1 MNEKEQIEDLIKTK
15 PKHYAKMVKNNA
27 FLWNW
32 VQTHSS
38 TLDEGVPAQIYSAIT
53 GTSGACP
60 NGSQYKLKSAID
72 GWVGCGKA
80 ATCKCVRDATSAA
93 VSTAKS
99 SYTTEEKAAT
109 NKKRAK
115 TNLRKYGVKNV
126 GQSTKAK
133 ENHALFYSDNEKV
146 RQQVAKQEAT
156 MTEKYGVT
164 NAAHLELVVEQKKK
178 TNVERYGVE
187 NPMQNKEIAAKSGAS
202 RSEVWDP
209 TELLKRNYKRFLEKC
224 DRLWRIKPLISEAD
238 FKGTCD
244 TAYLDWECLECGH
257 TFNRRFHWGRPP
269 LCRVCNPPEVKFES
283 HEEVSL
289 REFLSS
295 VYDGPIVIRDRSI
308 INPYELD
315 MVLPDKGIAIDYG
328 GLYWHSEKACEDR
341 GRPKKWN
348 YHETKMKLAEAAG
361 LRLITI
367 FSDEWLTKRTLVES
381 SLKSILGLDKNK
393 IGARE
398 CQVSRISRE
407 SAVAF
412 HNLYHLQGAALRS
425 PINYGLFYESELV
438 AAVSFVAD
446 KDGHY
451 LTRYSTSLRV
461 VGGCTKLIKFHTSA
475 ENTRHITTF
484 ADLRWSQGQ
493 MYCAMG
499 FYEVSRVP
507 PTHDYVGNHYSQR
520 YDSRTFPK
528 SVSSD
533 SHGTNQWERLRELGY
548 DRIWDCGKIKF
559 RLDVNPENGVQ
570 SPVDLFLW

>member
-146 RQQVAKQEAT
+146 KQQVAKHEAT

-164 NAAHLELVVEQKKK
+164 NAAHLEFVVEQKKK

-187 NPMQNKEIAAKSGAS
+187 NPMQNKEIAKKS
-202 RSEVWDP
+202 SETRMALWDP
-209 TELLKRNYKRFLEKC
+209 TELRKLNYRKF
-224 DRLWRIKPLISEAD
+224 IKTCRERWGVEPLLAESEYVGVYPLPVIT
-238 FKGTCD
+238 FRC
-244 TAYLDWECLECGH
+244 LDCGGSE
-257 TFNRRFHWGRPP
+257 TRKMDYGAVPI
-269 LCRVCNPPEVKFES
+269 CKICNPTEVKYES
-283 HEEVSL
+283 GEEVAV
-289 REFLSS
+289 REF
-295 VYDGPIVIRDRSI
+295 VKEIYTGPLRIRDRSI

-315 MVLPDKGIAIDYG
+315 IVLPALGIAIEYC
-328 GLYWHSEKACEDR
+328 GLYYHSEKACEDR
-341 GRPKKWN
+341 GLPKKWN
-348 YHETKMKLAEAAG
+348 YHENKMKLAKAAG

-367 FSDEWLTKRTLVES
+367 FSDEWNTKQDIV
-381 SLKSILGLDKNK
+381 KNK
-393 IGARE
+393 LRSIVSSAVPGVGARH
-398 CQVSRISRE
+398 CQVREVSRDEASR
-407 SAVAF
+407 F
-412 HNLYHLQGAALRS
+412 HNANHIQGAPTRLKTN
-425 PINYGLFYESELV
+425 IGLFYDGLLV
-438 AAVSFVAD
+438 VVGSFNVSN
-446 KDGHY
+446 GETT
-451 LTRYSTSLRV
+451 LSRYSSSIRV
-461 VGGCTKLIKFHTSA
+461 IGGCSKIIKFFLKRYPVDS
-475 ENTRHITTF
+475 IVSF
-484 ADLRWSQGQ
+484 ADLRWSQGD
-493 MYCAMG
+493 MYSRMG
-499 FYEVSRVP
+499 FVEVSRVP
-507 PTHDYVGNHYSQR
+507 PMQAYVPKGYATR
-520 YDSRTFPK
+520 CDKRAFPRHK
-528 SVSSD
+528 INPSGAD
-533 SHGTNQWERLRELGY
+533 KTEWQTMQELGY
-548 DRIWDCGKIKF
+548 DRIWDCGKIKY
-559 RLDVNPENGVQ
+559 RLDVPKK
-570 SPVDLFLW
+570 